1 VNAPPADPSHYS
13 YTVYADADMAA
24 SFDAAR
30 FGGPIGGLLAETQER
45 VLLDFAAPVAGRSF
59 LDVGTGTGR
68 AAIALARN
76 GATVTGIDASREM
89 LEAGAAR
96 ARQAGAAVTFDL
108 GDAHALAFP
117 DASFDACVSFRVLMH
132 TPGWRQC
139 VAELCR
145 VARSHV
151 ILDYP
156 AAGSA
161 AALQAGWRRA
171 AHAAGRRVE
180 AYRVFTQSAM
190 TTALADHGFR
200 VVRVHRQFVLP
211 IGLHK
216 AIGSR
221 AFTERLE
228 GGLARLG
235 LLWLAGSPVTLLAER
250 CGSS

>member
-1 VNAPPADPSHYS
+1 MSAPHLDRSHYS
-13 YTVYADADMAA
+13 YTVYADAGMAA

-45 VLLDFAAPVAGRSF
+45 VLLEFAAPAAGRSF

-68 AAIALARN
+68 AAIALARH
-76 GATVTGIDASREM
+76 GAAVTAIDASREM
-89 LEAGAAR
+89 LEAGAER
-96 ARQAGAAVTFDL
+96 AKQAGLSVTFGL

-117 DASFDACVSFRVLMH
+117 DAAFDVCVSFRVLMH

-145 VARSHV
+145 VARTHV

-156 AAGSA
+156 AALSA

-171 AHAAGRRVE
+171 AQAAGRRVE
-180 AYRVFTQSAM
+180 AYRVFTQAAM
-190 TTALADHGFR
+190 TAALAEHGFR
-200 VVRVHRQFVLP
+200 VVRIHRQFVLP
-211 IGLHK
+211 IGFHK

-235 LLWLAGSPVTLLAER
+235 LLWLAGSPVTMLAER
-250 CGSS
+250 CASS

>member
-1 VNAPPADPSHYS
+1 VSTPHADPSHYS

-45 VLLDFAAPVAGRSF
+45 VLLDFASPVGGRSF

-68 AAIALARN
+68 AAMALARN
-76 GATVTGIDASREM
+76 GGTVTGVDASREM

-96 ARQAGAAVTFDL
+96 ARQAGANVTFEL

-117 DASFDACVSFRVLMH
+117 EGAFDVCVSFRVLMH

-145 VARSHV
+145 VARTHV

-156 AAGSA
+156 AAASA

-180 AYRVFTQSAM
+180 AYRVFTQATM
-190 TTALADHGFR
+190 TATLAEHGFR